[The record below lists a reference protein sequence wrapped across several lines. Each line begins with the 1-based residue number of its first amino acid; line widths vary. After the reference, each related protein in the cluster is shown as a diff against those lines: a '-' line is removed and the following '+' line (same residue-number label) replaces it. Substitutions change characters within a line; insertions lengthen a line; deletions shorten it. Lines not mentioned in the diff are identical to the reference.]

1 MITAGFTAAGERNG
15 MKDPTLPVDGEARQ
29 IAKNLMRTARSG
41 ALATNDPAAGFPFAS
56 LVAVATDL
64 DGSPLILTSQLSVH
78 TKLLEADNR
87 CSLLLS
93 ASGKGDPLAHP
104 RITLLAEARRIERGT
119 AEGDRVRRRYLAHQP
134 KASLYVDFP
143 DFSFWR
149 LNVTSASLNGGFGRA
164 YRMDRSD
171 VVTSLKGLADLVEM
185 EAGAV
190 EHMNDDH
197 TDAIALYAARLC
209 GTREGAWR
217 LSGIDPEGMVLALGD
232 EIVRLTFP
240 EPLKSAAELR
250 PLLVR
255 LAQEARSRTEQG

>member
-1 MITAGFTAAGERNG
+1 
-15 MKDPTLPVDGEARQ
+15 MKDPILPVDGEARQ

-41 ALATNDPAAGFPFAS
+41 ALATNDPAGGFPFAS

-64 DGSPLILTSQLSVH
+64 DGSPLILTSQLSIH

-93 ASGKGDPLAHP
+93 ASGKGDSLAHP
-104 RITLLAEARRIERGT
+104 RVTLLAQAKRLERGST
-119 AEGDRVRRRYLAHQP
+119 EGDRVRRRYLAHQP

-149 LNVTSASLNGGFGRA
+149 LDVTAASLNGGFGRA
-164 YRMDRSD
+164 YRMERSD
-171 VVTSLKGLADLVEM
+171 VLTSLDGMADLIEM

-190 EHMNDDH
+190 EHMNEDH
-197 TDAIALYAARLC
+197 ADAVALYAARLC
-209 GTREGAWR
+209 GAREGAWR
-217 LSGIDPEGMVLALGD
+217 LSGIDPEGLLLALGD

-255 LAQEARSRTEQG
+255 LAQEARSRGPQG